1 MPTSGRRWLEP
12 DRTFLAKILCV
23 DDEVAALERVE
34 AALAAVGHTTVG
46 VSNAEAALNVLARGD
61 VDLVISDYRM
71 PDGSGLGLLQSM
83 VEGGVEAPLI
93 MVTGHGSIEHA
104 VAAMKDGAVDYITK
118 PWTPEGLRIAVDQ
131 ALQMVRLRRE
141 NAQLRQEISQLRGG
155 GRIIGDSSG
164 LRQVL
169 ETIALVAPTRSTVLL
184 TGESGTGKELLART
198 LHDQSERREAPFIS
212 INCAAIPENL
222 VESTLFGHER
232 GAFTGAHRRV
242 EGAFERAD
250 KGTLLLDEVTEMRLE
265 TQAKLLR
272 VLQEQE
278 FERVGGS
285 RSLKVDV
292 RIVGTTNRNM
302 EELVREGLFRED
314 LFYRLTVVPLR
325 VPPLRERKQDIPL
338 LVRHF
343 VSRVASENGRGTL
356 AVSEGALA
364 LLMAHDWPGNVREL
378 GHTVERAVILEPGS
392 SLTASAFRRAGLG
405 AQPPTAGVTP
415 AHPRSEGR
423 EPDLDGVFLNLN
435 SHRLDEA
442 EEELIRLA
450 MSASDENK
458 THAADLLGINVR
470 TLRKK
475 LNQPADTPGQGP
487 RSSS

>member
-1 MPTSGRRWLEP
+1 V
-12 DRTFLAKILCV
+12 AKILCV
-23 DDEVAALERVE
+23 DDEVAALERME
-34 AALAAVGHTTVG
+34 ATLAEVGHVTVG
-46 VSNAEAALNVLARGD
+46 VDNAEAALNVLARGHI
-61 VDLVISDYRM
+61 DLVVSDYRM
-71 PDGSGLGLLQSM
+71 PDGSGLGLLQAM
-83 VEGGVEAPLI
+83 VEGGIPAPLI

-104 VAAMKDGAVDYITK
+104 VSAMKEGAVDYITK
-118 PWTPEGLRIAVDQ
+118 PWNPEALRIAVDQ
-131 ALQMVRLRRE
+131 ALQLVRLRRE
-141 NAQLRQEISQLRGG
+141 NEQLRQELSKLRSTGH
-155 GRIIGDSSG
+155 IIGDSSA
-164 LRQVL
+164 LRGVL
-169 ETIALVAPTRSTVLL
+169 ETIGLVAPTRSTVLL
-184 TGESGTGKELLART
+184 MGESGTGKELLART
-198 LHDQSERREAPFIS
+198 LHDQSERSDGPFIS

-285 RSLKVDV
+285 RPLKVDV
-292 RIVGTTNRNM
+292 RIVATTNRNM

-325 VPPLRERKQDIPL
+325 VPPLRERREDIPL

-343 VSRVASENGRGTL
+343 VAKVAQENGRSPL
-356 AVSEGALA
+356 LVSEGALDV
-364 LLMAHDWPGNVREL
+364 LLDHDWPGNVREL
-378 GHTVERAVILEPGS
+378 SHAVERAVILEQGD
-392 SLTASAFRRAGLG
+392 SLTAAAFRGAGLG
-405 AQPPTAGVTP
+405 VPTTSTP
-415 AHPRSEGR
+415 GSLNGRTEGR
-423 EPDLDGVFLNLN
+423 EAGLDEVFLRLN

-450 MSASDENK
+450 MSASEENK
-458 THAADLLGINVR
+458 THAASLLGINVR

-475 LNQPADTPGQGP
+475 LNQPADTTG
-487 RSSS
+487 